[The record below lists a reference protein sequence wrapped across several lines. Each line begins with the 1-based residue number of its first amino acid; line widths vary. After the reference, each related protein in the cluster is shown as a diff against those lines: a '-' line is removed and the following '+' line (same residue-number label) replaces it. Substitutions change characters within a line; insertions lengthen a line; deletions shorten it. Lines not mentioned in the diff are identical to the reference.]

1 MTADPIRARSIF
13 ISDVHLGYRGAN
25 AEALLEFLEA
35 AETEQLFLVGD
46 IVDLESLNRHYFWPR
61 THGAIV
67 AAILRKARE
76 GTRVILVPGNHD
88 APLRE
93 FDGCIFGKIEIHRSF
108 PHLTADGRRMLVLH
122 GDELDGAIDCH
133 PLLARVGDAIY
144 GCLLR
149 ANRWINRIRARHGL
163 PYWSFATS
171 LKLSIAHAHRYIAG
185 FERAAVEL
193 ARRRSMDG
201 IICGHIHRPALRDC
215 EGIRYCNTG
224 DWVESC
230 TCVAEGFD
238 GALRLIA
245 WPAHRHGNDIAG
257 SHSRH
262 IDGAVWPPGQ
272 VTEESP

>member
-1 MTADPIRARSIF
+1 MTVDPIRARAVF

-35 AETEQLFLVGD
+35 VETEQLFLVGD
-46 IVDLESLNRHYFWPR
+46 IVDFESLGRRYFWPR
-61 THGAIV
+61 THGEVV
-67 AAILRKARE
+67 AAILRKARQ
-76 GTRVILVPGNHD
+76 GTRVVLVPGNHD
-88 APLRE
+88 AALRE
-93 FDGCIFGKIEIHRSF
+93 FDGCVFGKVEIHGSF
-108 PHLTADGRRMLVLH
+108 LHVTADGRRMLVLH

-133 PLLARVGDAIY
+133 PLLARLGDAIY

-149 ANRWINRIRARHGL
+149 ANRWINRVRARQGR

-171 LKLSIAHAHRYIAG
+171 VKLSIAHAHRYIAG

-193 ARRRSMDG
+193 ARRRGVDG
-201 IICGHIHRPALRDC
+201 IVCGHIHRPALGDRD
-215 EGIRYCNTG
+215 GIRYCNSG

-230 TCVAEGFD
+230 TAVAEGFD
-238 GALRLIA
+238 GTLRLIA
-245 WPAHRHGNDIAG
+245 WPAHRHRNEIPG

-272 VTEESP
+272 VTEDSP